1 MPYKDKEKGRENKKQ
16 YYQEHREEI
25 LAKMKKHYQEHRVEK
40 KQYRQEHRDEISFY
54 NKQYWKEYRDELL
67 AKRKQYWKEHK
78 EEWIATCKRYRQKHL
93 DKVRGYAKK
102 ERNRR
107 HRDLGFVPLNEYF
120 KGSEAHH
127 IDKDRVIYI
136 PKEYHQSVRHCL
148 ETGRNMA
155 LINSIAWDYLIES
168 RV

>member
-1 MPYKDKEKGRENKKQ
+1 MPYKDKEKEREHKKQ

-78 EEWIATCKRYRQKHL
+78 EEWIAACKQYRQKHP
-93 DKVRGYAKK
+93 DKMRGLAKK
-102 ERNRR
+102 ARNKRKR
-107 HRDLGFVPLNEYF
+107 NLGFIPLNKPFEN
-120 KGSEAHH
+120 SDAHH
-127 IDKDRVIYI
+127 ICATFVIYI
-136 PKEYHQSVRHCL
+136 PKEIHQSIRHSVL
-148 ETGRNMA
+148 RNRNMDE
-155 LINSIAWDYLIES
+155 INAVAWNYLMES